1 MNTLN
6 GVQLNSRAGLDM
18 RTQYSE
24 INNLPNPDSPQANTL
39 SNNPIY
45 NMLGLDKF
53 YIYKKDP

>member
-1 MNTLN
+1 MSNSLN

-45 NMLGLDKF
+45 NMLPSF
-53 YIYKKDP
+53 I